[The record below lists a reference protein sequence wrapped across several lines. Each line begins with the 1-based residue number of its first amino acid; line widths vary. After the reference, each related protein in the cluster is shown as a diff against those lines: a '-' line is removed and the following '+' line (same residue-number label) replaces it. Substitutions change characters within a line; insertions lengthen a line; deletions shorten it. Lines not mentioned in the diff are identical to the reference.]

1 MHSSDKLD
9 DSFLQALVG
18 ASSTKLKSRE
28 QKLPKLT
35 NSSSTGASMSEAH
48 CNVDVSWTKT
58 CEHILAKNSSKDAV
72 NSPEFCACT
81 ENASAQGPTG

>member
-1 MHSSDKLD
+1 MPSSPSTQLAIEHAIISSTEITNFQSQQLSWSMPSGDKLD

-48 CNVDVSWTKT
+48 CNVDVS
-58 CEHILAKNSSKDAV
+58 
-72 NSPEFCACT
+72 
-81 ENASAQGPTG
+81 